1 MGGLGQNKMLHGK
14 QDTGEAESALNN
26 PVSLFG
32 ENVRVLISIRMC
44 QCRKRYLL
52 TAALFVLAAAYDTLG
67 IMVVLFQGSGQDIM
81 LRSGRI
87 PYLLALLAVAVFS
100 VTEYNIIGDTVISMY
115 PGTVMSRFCAR
126 AVGGYLT
133 LLLFT
138 VFYGLLYL
146 INSAVL
152 HVLALPYPGF
162 DVSYTFSLPYL
173 ASGMFQMAALSC
185 FVYSLCI
192 LAYVVIH
199 RLGDVLATVL
209 VVAAIFV
216 FDFLIYTHMLDLY
229 RVWDFLCGRDM
240 SLALYAGL
248 LFLAGGVCFGIS
260 LAIVSGMKAWRAS
273 SVYLLG
279 LFLIG
284 GFIGSYTGIH
294 LARSVDI
301 HRDSPLAIESYGK
314 ESLQKDYL
322 FSYQDRKAGRDLLQK
337 IWEGDITSEEGYSL
351 VHSCDEVVSEKEAK
365 KQGYVDQ
372 GFSLKKG
379 EMVLHAQALDTSYE
393 GRYLFEKPLKYLEIY
408 QKGNKVFWKR
418 EKCANVFSTAFGI
431 EYTKCGDSDNFIG
444 RRLEWNF
451 FYEDITMALIAEDSL
466 VQEWK
471 ENENL
476 EEWE

>member
-1 MGGLGQNKMLHGK
+1 MGGLGEKKILHGK
-14 QDTGEAESALNN
+14 QDTGEMDCALNN
-26 PVSLFG
+26 PVSLFW
-32 ENVRVLISIRMC
+32 ENVWVLISIRMR

-52 TAALFVLAAAYDTLG
+52 TAALFVLAAAFDILG
-67 IMVVLFQGSGQDIM
+67 IMVILFQGTGQDIM

-100 VTEYNIIGDTVISMY
+100 VMEYNIVGDREISMY
-115 PGTVMSRFCAR
+115 PGTVMSRFCAK
-126 AVGGYLT
+126 AISDYLT

-146 INSAVL
+146 VNSAVL

-173 ASGMFQMAALSC
+173 ASGMLQMAALSC

-199 RLGDVLATVL
+199 RLGYVLATAL
-209 VVAAIFV
+209 TVVAIFV
-216 FDFLIYTHMLDLY
+216 FDFLIYRQRLDLY
-229 RVWDFLCGRDM
+229 FVWDFLCGRNM
-240 SLALYAGL
+240 SFVLYVGI
-248 LFLAGGVCFGIS
+248 LFLVGGVCFGIS
-260 LAIVSGMKAWRAS
+260 LAIISGMKAWRAS

-301 HRDSPLAIESYGK
+301 HEADVLSVTESYGK
-314 ESLQKDYL
+314 GSLQKDYL
-322 FSYQDRKAGRDLLQK
+322 FSYQDRNAGRDLLQK
-337 IWEGDITSEEGYSL
+337 ILKGDIISEEGYPL
-351 VHSCDEVVSEKEAK
+351 IHYCEEVVSEKEAK

-408 QKGNKVFWKR
+408 QKGNKMFWKR
-418 EKCANVFSTAFGI
+418 EKCANVFSTAFGT

-444 RRLEWNF
+444 RRLEWYF
-451 FYEDITMALIAEDSL
+451 FYEDIRMVLIAEDSL

-471 ENENL
+471 ENESL
-476 EEWE
+476 EE